1 MTTNIKQYFSN
12 TDITNAMSDNNNV
25 ISKAAKQLSK
35 LKGIS
40 VSPQLLRYWVSCMD
54 DSEVDGSVT
63 QEVERTRELAR
74 SRNMSSSNN
83 ALRRDMRA
91 VLDENQLLRDYRDLI
106 KDIRIESMPVVPRR
120 YNPDGKKMTVEALFS
135 DLQIGKL
142 SGNYN
147 SAVARQRVFEYG
159 EALVQKINQHVHAG
173 YDVELIK
180 LVVLGDVIE
189 SDKKHINS
197 ARGCDMGTAE
207 QMKEATEL
215 LIQLIGKLVH
225 TGINVHV
232 IMVTCNHDWDGHGM
246 NSFMAGQEHLSWP
259 MYNAVKMVSEAM
271 YGDSVMFDIPR
282 GAFHLDNIYGTN
294 VLYEHGVGVASSQ
307 AGLEKRRDQRAQQL
321 GVHVGLFRMGDKH
334 SICRFNNDRLIVNGA
349 FFGTDTVGGEY
360 SSFLGYQ
367 NEPSQIALFHVKR
380 RQGDPRSTIFDTMT
394 IQLAHI
400 K

>member
-1 MTTNIKQYFSN
+1 MKIRDLFANSEIRS
-12 TDITNAMSDNNNV
+12 AMQRAENS
-25 ISKAAKQLSK
+25 IAKAAKDLST
-35 LKGIS
+35 LKGVN
-40 VSPQLLRYWVSCMD
+40 VSPQLLRYWVSTLD
-54 DSEVDGSVT
+54 DSEVEGSVT
-63 QEVERTRELAR
+63 QTVERTRELAR
-74 SRNMSSSNN
+74 SRNMSTSNN
-83 ALRRDMRA
+83 ELRRQMRA
-91 VLDENQLLRDYRDLI
+91 VLDENQVLTDYRTLLDHLVI
-106 KDIRIESMPVVPRR
+106 NPLPMVPRR
-120 YNPDGKKMTVEALFS
+120 YNPNGKKMTVEIIFS

-142 SGNYN
+142 SGSYN
-147 SAVARQRVFEYG
+147 SAIARERVREFGDVAVD
-159 EALVQKINQHVHAG
+159 KINQHVHAG

-215 LIQLIGKLVH
+215 LVALVGKLAM
-225 TGINVHV
+225 TGINVETT
-232 IMVTCNHDWDGHGM
+232 MVTGNHDWDGHGM

-259 MYNAVKMVSEAM
+259 MYNAVKMISEAM
-271 YGDSVMFDIPR
+271 YGTEAVSFIIPR
-282 GAFHLDNIYGTN
+282 GAFHVSNIYGTN

-321 GVHVGLFRMGDKH
+321 GVHIGLMRMGDKH
-334 SICRFNNDRLIVNGA
+334 NICRFNNDRLVVNGA

-367 NEPSQIALFHVKR
+367 NEPSQIMFCHVERKP
-380 RQGDPRSTIFDTMT
+380 GDARTTIFDTLV

-400 K
+400 R

>member
-1 MTTNIKQYFSN
+1 MRIRELFTN
-12 TDITNAMSDNNNV
+12 TDIRNAMQRAENV
-25 ISKAAKQLSK
+25 ISKAAKDLSQLK
-35 LKGIS
+35 DVS

-54 DSEVDGSVT
+54 DSEVEGSIT

-74 SRNMSSSNN
+74 SRNMSTSNN
-83 ALRRDMRA
+83 SLRRDMRA
-91 VLDENQLLRDYRDLI
+91 ILDENQVLRDYRTLLNDLSI
-106 KDIRIESMPVVPRR
+106 NPLPIVPRR
-120 YNPDGKKMTVEALFS
+120 YNPAGKKMTVEALFS

-147 SAVARQRVFEYG
+147 SAVARQRVAEYG
-159 EALVQKINQHVHAG
+159 DALVQKIQQHVHAG

-215 LIQLIGKLVH
+215 LVELIGKLAM
-225 TGINVHV
+225 TGIRVHCV
-232 IMVTCNHDWDGHGM
+232 MVTGNHDWDGHGM
-246 NSFMAGQEHLSWP
+246 NSYMAGQEHLSWP
-259 MYNAVKMVSEAM
+259 MYNAVKMISEAV
-271 YGDSVMFDIPR
+271 YGEQVMFSIPR

-367 NEPSQIALFHVKR
+367 NEPSQIALFHVQR
-380 RQGDPRSTIFDTMT
+380 REGDPRSTIFDTLV

-400 K
+400 R